1 MVTELLIEIL
11 KKRKDELSGEDIL
24 NIVKAIQIASV
35 IVQQEE
41 IDKIKEA
48 QKKQM
53 ELYQKMGEEYM
64 FGGE

>member
-1 MVTELLIEIL
+1 MVTELLIDIL
-11 KKRKDELSGEDIL
+11 KDRKDELSGEDIL
-24 NIVKAIQIASV
+24 NIVKAIQVSKT

-48 QKKQM
+48 QDKQM

>member
-1 MVTELLIEIL
+1 MVTELLIDIL
-11 KKRKDELSGEDIL
+11 KDRKDELSGEDIL
-24 NIVKAIQIASV
+24 NIVKAIQISKT

-48 QKKQM
+48 QDKQM